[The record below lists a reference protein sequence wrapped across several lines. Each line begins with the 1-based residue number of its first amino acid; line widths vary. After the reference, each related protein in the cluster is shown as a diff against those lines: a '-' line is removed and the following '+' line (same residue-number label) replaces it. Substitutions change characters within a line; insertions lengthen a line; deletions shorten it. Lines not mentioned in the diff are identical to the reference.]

1 MIYHLPKA
9 NDFMMLLKQSLRD
22 GINMKNISCEPT
34 RVNQIPQKKVI
45 GINTDRGSIMQH
57 EIIEY
62 CQ

>member
-34 RVNQIPQKKVI
+34 RVNQIPQKKK
-45 GINTDRGSIMQH
+45 
-57 EIIEY
+57 
-62 CQ
+62 